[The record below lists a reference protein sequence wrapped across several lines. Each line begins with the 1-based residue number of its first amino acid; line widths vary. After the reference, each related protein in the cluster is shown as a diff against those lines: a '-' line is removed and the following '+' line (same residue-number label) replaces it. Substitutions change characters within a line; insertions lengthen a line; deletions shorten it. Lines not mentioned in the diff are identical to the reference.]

1 MAEMRLGIIM
11 NGGTGRMG
19 TNQHLVRSI
28 LTIQAERGVS
38 LDNGNWVMPDPILV
52 GRNQAKVEALAKAH
66 GVARWTTDLD
76 APLANPDDTV
86 FFDTISTGL
95 RAGLINPAVAPSN
108 HAYVEKLT
116 TETLKGALEAAA
128 STALAADGAPGHSCL
143 SPVSCPD
150 RAVVSPPYLQSAGT
164 VLYDWCGLYRLS
176 ERPPGLYHDDWRP
189 ELRPFGGASKRAFPA
204 HRQSQAAT
212 GPGSGKPTRRNGDG
226 AIWHSLTSFRD
237 RRTST

>member
-19 TNQHLVRSI
+19 ANQHLVRSI
-28 LTIQAERGVS
+28 LIIQAEGGVS
-38 LDNGNWVMPDPILV
+38 LDNGNQVMPDSVLV
-52 GRNQAKVEALAKAH
+52 GRHQAKVEALAKAH
-66 GVARWTTDLD
+66 GVARWATDLD
-76 APLANPDDTV
+76 APLTNPDDTV
-86 FFDTISTGL
+86 FFDTISTEL

-116 TETLKGALEAAA
+116 AETLKDALEAAA
-128 STALAADGAPGHSCL
+128 STALAADGAPGHGCL
-143 SPVSCPD
+143 SADSCPD
-150 RAVVSPPYLQSAGT
+150 RAVVSPSYLQSADT

-176 ERPPGLYHDDWRP
+176 ERPPGLDHDDWRP

-212 GPGSGKPTRRNGDG
+212 GPGSGKPAHRDGDG
-226 AIWHSLTSFRD
+226 AIWHSLTRFHD